1 MFLTRCANVCSGDG
15 NGSKTSTSSCGFLL
29 QREVR
34 PLHLI
39 LAREGYY
46 YYTRW
51 ISSAP
56 MLTHCMSCA
65 QWGRICTVPQLTF
78 TMLQS
83 LWSCQDIAAHQKED
97 TEPHWPPS
105 APSLHFSFTA
115 EVITQLTDPFAFRRS
130 MFKVSVKKSTMIYL
144 FIYLSPFT
152 IYHLPWKFSQNSCIY
167 LTYPSGKRPNPPFCY
182 IKFD

>member
-1 MFLTRCANVCSGDG
+1 MMQTTFQPSQCSSHPPRCANVCSGDG
-15 NGSKTSTSSCGFLL
+15 KGSKTSTSSCGFLL

-39 LAREGYY
+39 LARKGHY

-65 QWGRICTVPQLTF
+65 QWGHICTVPQLTF

-83 LWSCQDIAAHQKED
+83 LWSCQDIAAHQKEE

-115 EVITQLTDPFAFRRS
+115 EVITQLTDPFAFGRS
-130 MFKVSVKKSTMIYL
+130 NFKVYVKNL
-144 FIYLSPFT
+144 QWFT
-152 IYHLPWKFSQNSCIY
+152 
-167 LTYPSGKRPNPPFCY
+167 
-182 IKFD
+182 